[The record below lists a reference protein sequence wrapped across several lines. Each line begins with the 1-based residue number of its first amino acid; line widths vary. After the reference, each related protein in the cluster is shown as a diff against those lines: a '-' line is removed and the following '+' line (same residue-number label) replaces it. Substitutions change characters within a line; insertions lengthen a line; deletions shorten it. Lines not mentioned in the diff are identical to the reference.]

1 MKKFIYL
8 YIGGQVPEAD
18 QEANTQQWKDW
29 LGLLHKSGKLVDA
42 GAPFGMSKRIDND
55 GSPIDYD
62 WQKHSN
68 VGGYSIVKA
77 DNIGEAV
84 SMTSSCPNFG
94 VGGSVEVRELMEVM

>member
-1 MKKFIYL
+1 MKKFMYL
-8 YIGGQVPEAD
+8 YVGGEVQEAD
-18 QEANTQQWKDW
+18 RDANVQQWKDW
-29 LGLLHKSGKLVDA
+29 LGLLHKSGKLIDA
-42 GAPFGMSKRIDND
+42 GAPFAASKRIDND

-84 SMTSSCPNFG
+84 SMTSSCPHFAI
-94 VGGSVEVRELMEVM
+94 GGSVEVREISENM